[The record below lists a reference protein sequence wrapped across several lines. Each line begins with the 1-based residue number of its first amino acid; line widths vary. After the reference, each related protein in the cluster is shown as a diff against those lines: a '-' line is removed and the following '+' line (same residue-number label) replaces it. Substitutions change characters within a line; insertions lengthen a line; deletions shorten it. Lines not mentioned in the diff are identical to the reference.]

1 MSSAENVTSG
11 KLKGTSDLAPT
22 LPGSSQES
30 SGCTL
35 LIDSERTFI
44 RSPGESVLLPCPCP
58 AEQINPDRDTWRF
71 SETETGD
78 QTAVCNDRESCRGR
92 IWIFDQT
99 HSRNFSL
106 LISDLTKE
114 DAGFY
119 TCRADE
125 GDMPHIMLQVK
136 GGTLEVGFR
145 DWAVGP
151 GDSHPA
157 SWASHGHH
165 QRVLFLPADILL
177 SPSLTSFGGVRD
189 SHAIRYSLA
198 DLSPS
203 SSLGFVVACSSG
215 PTFQLALTATIGP
228 RGWAH
233 AICCALSENKQTVP
247 VSRSSGGSVLLSC
260 TCTDLQDRA
269 ERVQWRTPNH
279 EDLLQ
284 RYSGRVQTF
293 NQNSPGNLS
302 VLISDLTEEDGG
314 TYSCWINQNQYRN
327 FSLTVKGIPEQTS
340 AGTTASPPSSTP
352 GLIIKTLEAC
362 KANATLDCT
371 NNLLSQID
379 IIDQALPKKD
389 VEDTLNYLITQQN
402 SLITGK
408 TNRDGLVFSFNRML
422 NATEKLVSTLVK
434 TVETNS
440 SVSISLKNI
449 EVRVFVVGQNSSL
462 KEMLQLHTPHAKMDI
477 DLNGISR
484 KKMNQGHAAVAF
496 MSYTNMLNSSL
507 FSANTSNTTKRIM
520 SAVVSATLPKTN
532 NRSLDKPV
540 NFTLK
545 HLEELN
551 PNYVHSCV
559 YWNETDW
566 VTDGCARI
574 KTNSSHTVCSST
586 HLSTFAL
593 IMQINPRQ
601 SEHRFKVIN
610 MVVVSF
616 GLVFLGLALL
626 TFALCRKNPRV
637 INAAR
642 INLCISLLLGHLLFL
657 LTQTLV
663 KKKYQLVCAVLA
675 GIVHFLF
682 LSAFVW
688 MFIEALMLFLAIK
701 NLSRPKSKHKE
712 VLNWKLLTSV
722 GYMVALVVVGVSAGV
737 VPDGY
742 SSEECWLT
750 TSKGFNWSFLG
761 PVFFILASNMILFS
775 LIAISLRSSLAR
787 LNSQV
792 SQIKQTRT
800 IFFKTMAQFVI
811 FGCPWILG
819 VFTANSEALEIIFL
833 ILNSQQGTFIFIV
846 HCVLSKE
853 VRQKYRKLLC
863 GSCVTTYYVTSVT
876 EVQTTQ
882 G

>member
-1 MSSAENVTSG
+1 MMEWSCTVDRGFGGTITRSAGDSVELLCSCTQQTKEDPQTVQWGFKRRFTPGDYRADHSVFPEDGSQNQRYRGRVQRLNQNKPGTVALIISHLTEEDEGVYLCGNNGRYNRAVTLQVSTG
-11 KLKGTSDLAPT
+11 CAVLSDT
-22 LPGSSQES
+22 
-30 SGCTL
+30 
-35 LIDSERTFI
+35 ERMFS

-58 AEQINPDRDTWRF
+58 PDQHRINPDRVTW
-71 SETETGD
+71 TTD
-78 QTAVCNDRESCRGR
+78 QTAVSNDTESYRGR
-92 IWIFDQT
+92 VWMFNQN

-106 LISDLTKE
+106 LISDLTEE
-114 DAGFY
+114 DSGLY

-125 GDMPHIMLQVK
+125 KDVQYVW
-136 GGTLEVGFR
+136 LEVTGC
-145 DWAVGP
+145 
-151 GDSHPA
+151 
-157 SWASHGHH
+157 
-165 QRVLFLPADILL
+165 
-177 SPSLTSFGGVRD
+177 T
-189 SHAIRYSLA
+189 
-198 DLSPS
+198 
-203 SSLGFVVACSSG
+203 
-215 PTFQLALTATIGP
+215 
-228 RGWAH
+228 
-233 AICCALSENKQTVP
+233 LSENKQTVP
-247 VSRSSGGSVLLSC
+247 VSRSSGESVLLSC
-260 TCTDLQDRA
+260 TCTDLQDRPVG
-269 ERVQWRTPNH
+269 VQWRTPNH

-293 NQNSPGNLS
+293 DQSSPGNLS

-327 FSLTVKGIPEQTS
+327 FSLTVKGIPEKTS
-340 AGTTASPPSSTP
+340 AGTAPPPSSTP

-362 KANATLDCT
+362 EATATLDCT

-379 IIDQALPKKD
+379 SITDQELPKKD
-389 VEDTLNYLITQQN
+389 VEDTLKFLITQQN
-402 SLITGK
+402 SHITGK
-408 TNRDGLVFSFNRML
+408 TNQDGLVSSFNRML
-422 NATEKLVSTLVK
+422 NATEKLVSTLVNK
-434 TVETNS
+434 VKTNS
-440 SVSISLKNI
+440 SVSISLENI
-449 EVRVFVVGQNSSL
+449 EIRVFVVGQNYSL
-462 KEMLQLHTPHAKMDI
+462 KEMLQLHTPYADIEI
-477 DLNGISR
+477 DLNGIATNN
-484 KKMNQGHAAVAF
+484 MNQGHAAVAF
-496 MSYTNMLNSSL
+496 MSYTNMSNSSL
-507 FSANTSNTTKRIM
+507 FSATTMTNTTKLM
-520 SAVVSATLPKTN
+520 SAVVSATLPKTQ
-532 NRSLDKPV
+532 NRSLGKPV
-540 NFTLK
+540 NFTLM
-545 HLEELN
+545 HLAELR

-566 VTDGCARI
+566 VTDGCTRI
-574 KTNSSHTVCSST
+574 KTNHSYTVCSSS

-601 SEHRFKVIN
+601 SEDRFKVIN

-626 TFALCRKNPRV
+626 TFALCWKNPRV
-637 INAAR
+637 INTAR

-657 LTQTLV
+657 LTHTLL
-663 KKKYQLVCAVLA
+663 KKKYQLACAVLA
-675 GIVHFLF
+675 GIMHFLF

-712 VLNWKLLTSV
+712 VLNWKLLTLV
-722 GYMVALVVVGVSAGV
+722 GYMVALIVVGVSAGV
-737 VPDGY
+737 EPNGY
-742 SSEECWLT
+742 SSEECWLA

-775 LIAISLRSSLAR
+775 FISISLRSSLAR
-787 LNSQV
+787 LNNQV
-792 SQIKQTRT
+792 SQINKNRT

-853 VRQKYRKLLC
+853 VRQQYRKLLC
-863 GSCVTTYYVTSVT
+863 RSCVTTYYVTSVT

>member
-1 MSSAENVTSG
+1 MSSLVEKDRGELNQHTKNRPAKRLSECNLTEDICAVVASALSSNLTSVRELDLTYTILQDSGAMLLFAGLENPHC
-11 KLKGTSDLAPT
+11 KLKILRLCDWNLSEESWAALSLALRNSSSLRELDLCKTEQQDVYVKLLSGALENPHCKLEKLRLDRCNLTEDSCAALASALSSSSSADLAPV
-22 LPGSSQES
+22 LKALKSNPSHLRELNVKWSNLRD
-30 SGCTL
+30 SGVKELSNL
-35 LIDSERTFI
+35 LKDPHCKLEK
-44 RSPGESVLLPCPCP
+44 LQL
-58 AEQINPDRDTWRF
+58 EQCSITN
-71 SETETGD
+71 
-78 QTAVCNDRESCRGR
+78 ESCADLFKALESNPSHLREL
-92 IWIFDQT
+92 
-99 HSRNFSL
+99 SL
-106 LISDLTKE
+106 NNNKL
-114 DAGFY
+114 
-119 TCRADE
+119 
-125 GDMPHIMLQVK
+125 
-136 GGTLEVGFR
+136 
-145 DWAVGP
+145 
-151 GDSHPA
+151 GDS
-157 SWASHGHH
+157 
-165 QRVLFLPADILL
+165 
-177 SPSLTSFGGVRD
+177 GVKE
-189 SHAIRYSLA
+189 L
-198 DLSPS
+198 
-203 SSLGFVVACSSG
+203 C
-215 PTFQLALTATIGP
+215 
-228 RGWAH
+228 
-233 AICCALSENKQTVP
+233 
-247 VSRSSGGSVLLSC
+247 
-260 TCTDLQDRA
+260 
-269 ERVQWRTPNH
+269 
-279 EDLLQ
+279 DLLKD
-284 RYSGRVQTF
+284 
-293 NQNSPGNLS
+293 PH
-302 VLISDLTEEDGG
+302 
-314 TYSCWINQNQYRN
+314 C
-327 FSLTVKGIPEQTS
+327 
-340 AGTTASPPSSTP
+340 
-352 GLIIKTLEAC
+352 LIIKTLEAC

-379 IIDQALPKKD
+379 NITDQVLPKKD

-408 TNRDGLVFSFNRML
+408 TNQDGLVSSFNRML

-449 EVRVFVVGQNSSL
+449 EVCVFVVGQNSSL
-462 KEMLQLHTPHAKMDI
+462 KEMLQLHTPHAKMDM

-484 KKMNQGHAAVAF
+484 NKINQGHAAVAF
-496 MSYTNMLNSSL
+496 MSYTNMSNLSL
-507 FSANTSNTTKRIM
+507 FNANTFNTTKCIT
-520 SAVVSATLPKTN
+520 SAVVSATLPKTK
-532 NRSLDKPV
+532 NRSLDTPV

-545 HLEELN
+545 HLKALN

-566 VTDGCARI
+566 VTDGCTLTT
-574 KTNSSHTVCSST
+574 TNSSHTVCSST

-593 IMQINPRQ
+593 IMQINPCQ
-601 SEHRFKVIN
+601 SEHRFEVIN

-637 INAAR
+637 INTAR
-642 INLCISLLLGHLLFL
+642 INLYISLLLGHLLFL

-663 KKKYQLVCAVLA
+663 KKKYQLACAVLA

-722 GYMVALVVVGVSAGV
+722 GYMVALVVVGMSAGV

-863 GSCVTTYYVTSVT
+863 GSCVTTYYESSGESTRLQSVFIT
-876 EVQTTQ
+876 A
-882 G
+882 GPKSR